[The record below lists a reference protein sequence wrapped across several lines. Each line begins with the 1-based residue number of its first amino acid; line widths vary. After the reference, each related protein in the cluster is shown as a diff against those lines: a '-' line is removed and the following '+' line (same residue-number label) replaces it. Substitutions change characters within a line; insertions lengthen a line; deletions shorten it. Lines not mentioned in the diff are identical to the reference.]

1 MKKQFEHFL
10 LSVLLGTSVLLVL
23 TFWLNIKFGFNCL
36 SASHWME
43 LASLQASQNLINK
56 DFYLSIGVAIGI
68 FIFGLYIINRPRLRK
83 ISINQQT
90 VIEETPVSEQIKQP
104 EIKPVIQTKEPVT
117 EQPLQPYSQDTS
129 KNIPPVNNTQT
140 NINMVRPPKLNLPK
154 NIAQLAAAQYGQQA
168 AQENKSQQMEIM
180 NEQIA
185 KIFTDNNYVVKK
197 NAVFGDLTTNLFA
210 IGNNEK
216 LWIGVV
222 DSDIKLL
229 ESAMTQLKNVFKET
243 LEDIEINTEAFLIDS
258 LGRYTSVDDIKVF
271 HNIEELNEFISK
283 NPGDTIEDYDRENFD
298 AYSEYIDTVITMLY
312 NSKK

>member
-10 LSVLLGTSVLLVL
+10 LSLLLGTSVLLAL

-36 SASHWME
+36 SASHWTE

-68 FIFGLYIINRPRLRK
+68 FIFGLYIINRPRPRK
-83 ISINQQT
+83 ILIVSQP
-90 VIEETPVSEQIKQP
+90 VIEQPHISQPIKQP
-104 EIKPVIQTKEPVT
+104 EIKPVIQTTEPVT
-117 EQPLQPYSQDTS
+117 EQPIQPHSQDTS
-129 KNIPPVNNTQT
+129 KNIPPVNNVQT
-140 NINMVRPPKLNLPK
+140 NVNMVRPPKLNLPK
-154 NIAQLAAAQYGQQA
+154 NIAQIAAAQYSQQMI
-168 AQENKSQQMEIM
+168 QENKAQQTENQ
-180 NEQIA
+180 NEEIA

-197 NAVFGDLTTNLFA
+197 NPVFGDFKTNLFA

-216 LWIGVV
+216 LWLGSVNG
-222 DSDIKLL
+222 DIKLL
-229 ESAMTQLKNVFKET
+229 QSAITQLQNVFTET
-243 LEDIEINTEAFLIDS
+243 LEDIQIHIEAFLIDTF
-258 LGRYTSVDDIKVF
+258 GKYIPVDNINVF